1 MNSADIA
8 VREAAPQEWALWE
21 DTHISIGVGGLSR
34 DTLGRI
40 NDFGTRSFGSP
51 RTTGRTTASATLAV
65 GLARMQTMNETSTSP
80 ASGGLPDDGAA
91 SVEAVARLHEQR
103 RVLGVRIAR
112 LSDDMAALIAASR
125 DSNADD
131 EHDPEGQT
139 IAYERSQLSAVT
151 SQALEHLTEVDAAIE
166 RVANGRYGVC
176 EICGKPINEARLE
189 ARPTARTCVQHVP
202 ARS

>member
-1 MNSADIA
+1 
-8 VREAAPQEWALWE
+8 
-21 DTHISIGVGGLSR
+21 
-34 DTLGRI
+34 
-40 NDFGTRSFGSP
+40 
-51 RTTGRTTASATLAV
+51 
-65 GLARMQTMNETSTSP
+65 MNETPMSAGP
-80 ASGGLPDDGAA
+80 ADHDAA
-91 SVEAVARLHEQR
+91 SVAAVARLREQR
-103 RVLGVRIAR
+103 RDLRVRIAR

-166 RVANGRYGVC
+166 RVATGRYGVC
-176 EICGKPINEARLE
+176 ETCGKPIDEARLE